1 MVASFLQGQMESQS
15 LKLLSEGAKPEQRPD
30 GLRLTLREK
39 PWEVVRALSQRK
51 PQHRGCLKI

>member
-30 GLRLTLREK
+30 GLRLTLSGK
-39 PWEVVRALSQRK
+39 NQGKL
-51 PQHRGCLKI
+51 CLFYPTGSHSTGVA